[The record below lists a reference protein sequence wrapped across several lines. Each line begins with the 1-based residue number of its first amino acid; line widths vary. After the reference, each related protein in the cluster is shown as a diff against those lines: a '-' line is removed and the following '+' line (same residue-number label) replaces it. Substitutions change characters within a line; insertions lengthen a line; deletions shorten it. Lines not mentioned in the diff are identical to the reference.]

1 MLFHQL
7 VLQQNQI
14 QVEHVISK
22 LLEHQMLQ
30 QHQHQQSG
38 YNAVTMRLNQV
49 LKAQSKSQ
57 TEQLHLNVQTKLGS
71 YLHIIQIALANF

>member
-1 MLFHQL
+1 
-7 VLQQNQI
+7 
-14 QVEHVISK
+14 
-22 LLEHQMLQ
+22 MLQ

-38 YNAVTMRLNQV
+38 YNAVMMHLNQV

-71 YLHIIQIALANF
+71 CLHIIQIALASF